1 MSTMANIKKND
12 TVRVITGKDKG
23 KTGKVLRVLT
33 KNEKVIVE
41 NINVYKKHQKQGP
54 NREAGIVD
62 KAMPIHVSNVQAV
75 CPKCS
80 EATSFRR
87 KQLGD
92 GKRVRFC
99 RKCGETIE

>member
-1 MSTMANIKKND
+1 MANIKKND

-23 KTGKVLRVLT
+23 KTGKILRVIA
-33 KNEKVIVE
+33 KDEKVIVE
-41 NINVYKKHQKQGP
+41 NVNVYKKHQKQGP

-62 KAMPIHVSNVQAV
+62 KSMPIHVSNVRAV
-75 CPKCS
+75 CPKCA

-87 KQLGD
+87 KELSD

-99 RKCGETIE
+99 RKCGETVE